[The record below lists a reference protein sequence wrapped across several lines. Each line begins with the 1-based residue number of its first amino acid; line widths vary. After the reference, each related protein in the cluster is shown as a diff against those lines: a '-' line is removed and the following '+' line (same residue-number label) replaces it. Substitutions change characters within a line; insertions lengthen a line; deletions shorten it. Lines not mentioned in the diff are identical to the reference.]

1 MNYTVANKT
10 HDVSNGQLTLSYD
23 ERNVL
28 KTILAGSVMLGQHET
43 PEFEQAVSNV
53 YLRVKSGEAIS
64 VTPLVFFGSTAETF
78 RNSKGEVV
86 WQTITEQFRARVI
99 ATLSQS
105 QSAKDQSIAFI
116 TADVENLSGE
126 ALTFDVI
133 FGQDVALADAGAVKT
148 NEAYASQ
155 YLDHE
160 VFQLDRVGYTVCSRQ
175 NLPGSTG
182 NPCSQIGSLSPVVAF
197 STDGIQFFGK
207 SYKVTN
213 QPEAV
218 FQPTLANVKYQYEM
232 GYIAL
237 QTEDRVLAAGDTA
250 STVFYIEVQPHMANS
265 NVAEAKPVADI
276 AAAYVA
282 PSFDRSLKEAVE
294 ITQPEFPLNSQS
306 VLVGE
311 ELSAEEVTE
320 FFGEERRF
328 AEEKDGKLLSFFHA
342 DSRYV
347 TLQEKEL
354 HLERSTGH
362 MISSGNCHD
371 FRNAVMSSTHGMY
384 GVFNSHIVL
393 GNTSFNKMMGVD
405 RTFLNLFKSS
415 GQRIWV
421 KENGEYRVLTMP
433 SAFETGANF
442 SRWVYKHN
450 GGFIIVRSFS
460 ATDATT
466 VQMEVETKGLE
477 SLEILISNQLLMG
490 NNENEAVVTV
500 NQNGQNI
507 HVTGDHELIAAHH
520 PELSFTMK
528 LDDALTT
535 VEQITCEEKGSVR
548 YLLLKGQLNDKIVV
562 TINGSLT
569 DVGQQAVETLDF
581 EKEVAEYQRGQNNL
595 INDFRVSFE
604 NDQYNAEKLNDT
616 MQWFTHNALVHYA
629 TPHGL
634 EQYSGAAWGTRDVSQ
649 GPFEFFMSMQRY
661 DKVVDIL
668 ESIYSHQYVETGTW
682 PQWFMFDQYNT
693 IQQEESHGDI
703 VVWPLKAVADYI
715 LTTGDVA
722 VLDRPIPYTSIEKSF
737 AFTEEKFTLFAH
749 LERQVQHIIDNLV
762 PGTHLSCYGDGDW
775 DDTLQPANQALREN
789 MVSGWTIPLTLQ
801 TLKTMNKALEGQT
814 QYAEFASQ
822 ISNLAEKMEA
832 DYRKFLIKDGVIT
845 GFLHFPEGDIEQPEY
860 LLHPSDQKTGIKYR
874 LLPASRSIISET
886 FDKEMAEQHMAII
899 EDKLVHPD
907 GVRLMDRMA
916 EYKAGK
922 QTYFKRAELAANLGR
937 EVGLQY
943 CHAHIRFIEALAKMG
958 KVDEVYDN
966 LYKILPVGIQ
976 GAVPNADLRQSNAY
990 FSSSDGKFNSRYDAY
1005 ENFEKLMTGE
1015 VEVKGGWKIYSSGP
1029 GIYINQVISNVLG
1042 VRFQGDSLVLDPV
1055 VSKKMGKVTLNF
1067 RLYGKPCELV
1077 IIPDQGEFTPKR
1089 IELNGAEVAMT
1100 ELPNAY
1106 RTGAALVEKSAL
1118 ETAMAESGN
1127 KLEIWL

>member
-1 MNYTVANKT
+1 MNYTVSSHSFSSKSHELT
-10 HDVSNGQLTLSYD
+10 NGQLTLSYD

-28 KTILAGSVMLGQHET
+28 KTIMAGPVMLGQHET

-64 VTPLVFFGSTAETF
+64 VTPLVFFGPETETF
-78 RNSKGEVV
+78 RTNAGEVV
-86 WQTITEQFRARVI
+86 WQTTNDLFRARVI
-99 ATLSQS
+99 ATL
-105 QSAKDQSIAFI
+105 AKDQSIAFV

-126 ALTFDVI
+126 AMTFDVI

-160 VFQLDRVGYTVCSRQ
+160 VFQLEGAGYTVCSRQ

-182 NPCSQIGSLSPVVAF
+182 NPCSQVGSLSEVVAF

-237 QTEDRVLAAGDTA
+237 QSADVVLAAGA
-250 STVFYIEVQPHMANS
+250 KHSTVFYVEVQPHMADS
-265 NVAEAKPVADI
+265 NVAEARPVAEI

-282 PSFDRSLKEAVE
+282 PGFDKAIE
-294 ITQPEFPLNSQS
+294 IAKPEFPLSGES

-311 ELSAEEVTE
+311 ELTAEEVTG

-328 AEEKDGKLLSFFHA
+328 AEEKDGKLLSFFHT

-347 TLQEKEL
+347 TLQEKER

-362 MISSGNCHD
+362 MVSSGNCHD

-384 GVFNSHIVL
+384 GVFNSHVVL

-421 KENGEYRVLTMP
+421 RENGEYRVLTMP

-460 ATDATT
+460 ATESTT

-477 SLEILISNQLLMG
+477 PLDILISNQLTMG
-490 NNENEAVVTV
+490 NNEGEAVVTV
-500 NQNGQNI
+500 NQNDRNI
-507 HVTGDHELIAAHH
+507 HVTGNHELVAAHH

-528 LDDALTT
+528 LDDALTD
-535 VEQITCEEKGSVR
+535 VEKVTCEEDGSVR
-548 YLLLKGQLNDKIVV
+548 YLLLKGQLSDLSGEKVVV
-562 TINGSLT
+562 TIAGSLS
-569 DVGQQAVETLDF
+569 DASQQTVETLDF
-581 EKEVAEYQRGQNNL
+581 DKEVAAFQRGQNDL

-604 NDQYNAEKLNDT
+604 NDEYNAEKLNDT

-634 EQYSGAAWGTRDVSQ
+634 EQYSGGAWGTRDVSQ

-668 ESIYSHQYVETGTW
+668 DSIYSHQYVETGTW

-722 VLDRPIPYTSIEKSF
+722 VLDRQIPYTSIGQKF

-801 TLKTMNKALEGQT
+801 TFKTMTRALKGQE
-814 QYAEFASQ
+814 QYAEFVAR
-822 ISNLAEKMEA
+822 IADLTEKMEA

-886 FDKEMAEQHMAII
+886 FDREMAEQHMAII

-958 KVDEVYDN
+958 KVDEVYEQ
-966 LYKILPVGIQ
+966 PVQDPAGRHP
-976 GAVPNADLRQSNAY
+976 G
-990 FSSSDGKFNSRYDAY
+990 F
-1005 ENFEKLMTGE
+1005 
-1015 VEVKGGWKIYSSGP
+1015 GP
-1029 GIYINQVISNVLG
+1029 
-1042 VRFQGDSLVLDPV
+1042 
-1055 VSKKMGKVTLNF
+1055 
-1067 RLYGKPCELV
+1067 
-1077 IIPDQGEFTPKR
+1077 
-1089 IELNGAEVAMT
+1089 
-1100 ELPNAY
+1100 
-1106 RTGAALVEKSAL
+1106 
-1118 ETAMAESGN
+1118 
-1127 KLEIWL
+1127 